1 MQNTYVGL
9 PKNFGAR
16 MPNPTIAQAQAVTRV
31 IAEHNV
37 AMKNQLAEFN
47 ELEKPIRAQFEAD
60 RKPIYDAYR
69 LSCKE
74 LTEQKDACLDALAL
88 EANQND

>member
-1 MQNTYVGL
+1 
-9 PKNFGAR
+9 

-37 AMKNQLAEFN
+37 AMKNVLAEFN

-60 RKPIYDAYR
+60 RKPIYDAYTR
-69 LSCKE
+69 SCKE
-74 LTEQKDACLDALAL
+74 LTEQKDARLTLHAL
-88 EANQND
+88 ERNQND